1 VGRLRSGIRLL
12 DEEPGVGR
20 QAQKGNI
27 VLFEFRA
34 TLSGGDTVHEPVRLE
49 HRIGSR
55 RIIAGVEYALEG
67 MREGG
72 RRRVRVSPHLG
83 YGERGV
89 PDRVPANA
97 VLICEIWLHE
107 VHDAAEASY

>member
-1 VGRLRSGIRLL
+1 
-12 DEEPGVGR
+12 
-20 QAQKGNI
+20 
-27 VLFEFRA
+27 LFEFRA